1 MEAGFIPV
9 GGVGAGATAAPPAV
23 VANSGNVIRA
33 PGLKRGKMEE
43 AISDRIKLETVLGL
57 TVNSN
62 AALDCD
68 PNTDLVA
75 YPAGCTVVLYNTRKN
90 RQSHVLN
97 ASRKSV
103 TCVCFSPDGR
113 YLATGE
119 SGHAPAVRIWDLQ
132 DPTASGAVQIA
143 EFPGHTHGVSCV
155 AFSTSSKYLVSVGS
169 QHDMIINV
177 WDWRANLKLA
187 SNKVSSR
194 VLAVSFAESGNYFV
208 TVGFRH
214 VKFWYLEYSRSAKYK
229 EPVPL
234 MGRSAILGELKDNEF
249 CSVVCGRGASADCT
263 YAVTRS
269 GLLCEFNTRRLLDKW
284 VELRTTSA
292 NCMAIGGDYIFVGC
306 ADGIVRCF
314 APDSLQYITTLPRT
328 HYLGVDVAQGTH
340 ISHMFTVPPDAK
352 YPDAVALTYNP
363 REHKL
368 TCVYS
373 DHSLYV
379 WHCRDIHR
387 VGKSHSALYHSACI
401 WGVDMH
407 ADGSFLT
414 CSSDDTVRQ
423 WHLGTANETNIYSNE
438 LSNILYIDP
447 ELKFLKDADLTS
459 GADKDKSKSYDD
471 KIGVRCIRISPDGA
485 HIASGDRSGNVYI
498 HANSGEL
505 LRTLEAHDAE
515 VLCVEY
521 SDFASHRPKLLASAS
536 RDRLIHVFEVER
548 GYQILQ
554 TLDDHSSSITAVR
567 FLWAGAA
574 LQMVSCGADKTILFR
589 QLRTTQDGS
598 YQFARGQNVS
608 GRTTLYDM
616 EVDAGG
622 RHILTACQ
630 DRNVRVYSASNG
642 RHTKTFR
649 GTTADDGTL
658 IKVSLDSSGIYLATS
673 CTDKV
678 LSVYDYYS
686 GECMATMYGHS
697 EIVTGLRFTPD
708 CQHLISASGDGCIF
722 VWRVPHDMVVTMR
735 ARKAQQAI
743 RQGK

>member
-1 MEAGFIPV
+1 MKKCKEDEDRITLESSHMFYHQEGDQLSQ
-9 GGVGAGATAAPPAV
+9 GGVGFLVNKTLVNNV
-23 VANSGNVIRA
+23 VEISSVSNRVAYLV
-33 PGLKRGKMEE
+33 LKLTERYSLKVVQ
-43 AISDRIKLETVLGL
+43 IKLETVLGL

-284 VELRTTSA
+284 VELRRYFRICRCHVSRVPGRAGGRSAILGSLKDNEFCSVVCGRGASADCTYAVTRSGLLCEFNTRRLLDKWLGRGWTTSA

-447 ELKFLKDADLTS
+447 GLKFLKDADLTS

-515 VLCVEY
+515 V
-521 SDFASHRPKLLASAS
+521 SW
-536 RDRLIHVFEVER
+536 
-548 GYQILQ
+548 LQ
-554 TLDDHSSSITAVR
+554 DTA
-567 FLWAGAA
+567 F
-574 LQMVSCGADKTILFR
+574 S
-589 QLRTTQDGS
+589 
-598 YQFARGQNVS
+598 
-608 GRTTLYDM
+608 
-616 EVDAGG
+616 
-622 RHILTACQ
+622 
-630 DRNVRVYSASNG
+630 
-642 RHTKTFR
+642 TK
-649 GTTADDGTL
+649 
-658 IKVSLDSSGIYLATS
+658 
-673 CTDKV
+673 
-678 LSVYDYYS
+678 
-686 GECMATMYGHS
+686 H
-697 EIVTGLRFTPD
+697 
-708 CQHLISASGDGCIF
+708 
-722 VWRVPHDMVVTMR
+722 
-735 ARKAQQAI
+735 
-743 RQGK
+743 